1 MNAGGATGLILH
13 FTGDSVTDCG
23 RRTDADRHLGDGYV
37 RLLSEMPELV
47 ADRVVNTG
55 INGNRIRELTE
66 RWQRDV
72 LATPPD
78 LLSVLVGINDTWRR
92 YDSEDPTSVDEYA
105 EGYARLIDQARAVGV
120 RAVVLCEPFV
130 LPISDEQRAWRD
142 DLDPKIAAVRVLARD
157 LGAVLVETDR
167 VLTALAAEVGAAAVA
182 ADGVH
187 PTVLGHRAIAN
198 LWWGSTQHVISG
210 LRS

>member
-1 MNAGGATGLILH
+1 MSAGAASGLTLH

-23 RRTDADRHLGDGYV
+23 RRTDPDRHLGDGYV
-37 RLLSEMPELV
+37 RLLSERPDL
-47 ADRVVNTG
+47 AGDHVVNTG
-55 INGNRIRELTE
+55 INGNRVRELTD

-92 YDSEDPTSVDEYA
+92 YDSDDPTSVDEYV
-105 EGYARLIDQARAVGV
+105 EGYARLIDQARAAGV
-120 RAVVLCEPFV
+120 RAIVLCEPFV

-142 DLDPKIAAVRVLARD
+142 DLNPKIEAVHTLARE
-157 LGAVLVETDR
+157 LGAVLLETDR
-167 VLTALAAEVGAAAVA
+167 ALTALAAEVGAAAVA

-198 LWWGSTQHVISG
+198 LWWDATRPVISG

>member
-1 MNAGGATGLILH
+1 MSADGTSGLILH

-23 RRTDADRHLGDGYV
+23 RRTDADGHLGDGYV
-37 RLLSEMPELV
+37 RLLSERPDL
-47 ADRVVNTG
+47 AGDRVVNTG

-92 YDSEDPTSVDEYA
+92 YDSADPTSVDEYA
-105 EGYARLIDQARAVGV
+105 EGYARLIDQARAAGV

-130 LPISDEQRAWRD
+130 VPISDEQRAWRD
-142 DLDPKIAAVRVLARD
+142 DLNPKIEAVRMLVREF
-157 LGAVLVETDR
+157 GAVLVETDR
-167 VLTALAAEVGAAAVA
+167 VLTALAAEVGAGAVA

-187 PTVLGHRAIAN
+187 PTAAGHRAIAN
-198 LWWGSTQHVISG
+198 LWWGSTEQVISG
-210 LRS
+210 LRT